1 MLDICVI
8 NFNIINYQD
17 YRIMNDKT
25 KPTTSTDN
33 SPPKI
38 ITGPDISL
46 SQNSADKVKTETK
59 IISGNRK

>member
-1 MLDICVI
+1 
-8 NFNIINYQD
+8 
-17 YRIMNDKT
+17 MNDKT
-25 KPTTSTDN
+25 KPTANTEN

-46 SQNSADKVKTETK
+46 SQNSADKAKTETK